1 MTIRAESR
9 RPDAGRILDSAGRVF
24 ARRGYAHTSLRQLM
38 AAARVSTTA
47 FYARF
52 ASKEE
57 VLGALVQRLL
67 DELDARAR
75 RDLALAEGIEDG
87 FRRGVDSLVAVLAPQ
102 RELVRV
108 ALTEAAVSPA
118 VSASL
123 GARYAGLA
131 TLLSAQIGA
140 LARRGA
146 VTVVDPDAVA
156 WSLVGALHMQI
167 LRWAVYQQL
176 DTEALVPALHA
187 VAQAHLFALRPS
199 LGSAQPRRRA
209 TREGERA

>member
-1 MTIRAESR
+1 M
-9 RPDAGRILDSAGRVF
+9 F

-87 FRRGVDSLVAVLAPQ
+87 FRRGVEALVAVLAPQ

-131 TLLSAQIGA
+131 ALLSGRIGA

-146 VTVVDPDAVA
+146 VAVVDPDAVA

-176 DTEALVPALHA
+176 DTDALVPALHA
-187 VAQAHLFALRPS
+187 VAQAHLLSLRPS
-199 LGSAQPRRRA
+199 LGSGQPRRRE